1 MIFLWLRVKE
11 IIKYFQIRLNH
22 IVLDLA
28 CLRCRNKKLN
38 RNNNKKFLPSLRAPS
53 PYSTS
58 RTFSFP
64 STSQQQ
70 RTSTGIYP
78 ELIYKQNIKLN
89 TQYSILD
96 YSHQYFETNVMV
108 YSTVLDTSG
117 CRKWFVVDH
126 QTCLLE
132 IFDTAGQ
139 EEYSV
144 MRDHSI
150 REALSQCNVHPGKT
164 FTENVSKLQTLLFE
178 IHLILNIIDEKV
190 REVLPS
196 YKTIQ
201 IMFSA

>member
-1 MIFLWLRVKE
+1 
-11 IIKYFQIRLNH
+11 
-22 IVLDLA
+22 
-28 CLRCRNKKLN
+28 
-38 RNNNKKFLPSLRAPS
+38 
-53 PYSTS
+53 
-58 RTFSFP
+58 
-64 STSQQQ
+64 
-70 RTSTGIYP
+70 
-78 ELIYKQNIKLN
+78 
-89 TQYSILD
+89 
-96 YSHQYFETNVMV
+96 MV

-139 EEYSV
+139 EDYSV
-144 MRDHSI
+144 MRNQSI

-196 YKTIQ
+196 YKTIF
-201 IMFSA
+201 IPKT